1 MISIK
6 TLTKQ
11 EYEKNHKSPSKMVFY
26 RTERDICKI
35 ISLHLAKNLKE
46 NLEITEKF
54 LSLSNK
60 SEVYETDFDG
70 KNLYIIKSS
79 R

>member
-11 EYEKNHKSPSKMVFY
+11 EYEKNHKSPSEMVFY
-26 RTERDICKI
+26 KTEKDICEI

-46 NLEITEKF
+46 NLEIIEKF
-54 LSLSNK
+54 LSLSK
-60 SEVYETDFDG
+60 ESEFYETENNG
-70 KNLYIIKSS
+70 KILYIIKASY
-79 R
+79 